1 MIGKEYE
8 VRIEVLGDMNKV
20 YLSLLIRR
28 SEAVNLG
35 DILKALVPLTS
46 ELMVTPVPLTIAV
59 HTAPL
64 SRG

>member
-46 ELMVTPVPLTIAV
+46 ELMVTPIL
-59 HTAPL
+59 L
-64 SRG
+64 